1 MNDKFL
7 YCQFLCCRWT
17 IAFLWFAETTV
28 MNPFSMVNRLC
39 FLGFSAKRR
48 RRLTDGWWE
57 KSRKKMALGGGHV
70 HNGTTILQEYESKIP
85 GRKQRGE
92 ICKWRRFFFEDFH
105 SQGRKQLRIFKS
117 WKGSGGIDQTLISM
131 PFEAWTPE
139 PGEESQNARPDGLTL
154 KSAQKEAAVAAAAL
168 AAVGSSDGVIWRPA
182 IAITP
187 AKLSMSLLKIKGLVA
202 SFVHCCRQLH
212 SAASLE
218 EAFII
223 PTLAR
228 TCFLELCIFV
238 GMMRQQEEEEEDTT
252 QEDGQTRAAMLL
264 VANKQTTEKAHK
276 FCWQQQILEVVG
288 RTLRELSQS
297 SFGFREWLGSS
308 LSSKQIPKCPRE
320 SANLNGVSGGG
331 WMWGRRIS

>member
-1 MNDKFL
+1 M
-7 YCQFLCCRWT
+7 
-17 IAFLWFAETTV
+17 
-28 MNPFSMVNRLC
+28 
-39 FLGFSAKRR
+39 
-48 RRLTDGWWE
+48 
-57 KSRKKMALGGGHV
+57 
-70 HNGTTILQEYESKIP
+70 
-85 GRKQRGE
+85 
-92 ICKWRRFFFEDFH
+92 
-105 SQGRKQLRIFKS
+105 
-117 WKGSGGIDQTLISM
+117 
-131 PFEAWTPE
+131 PE

-218 EAFII
+218 ETLII

-228 TCFLELCIFV
+228 TCFLELCSFV

-264 VANKQTTEKAHK
+264 VANKQTTEKAHNFGDNNRSLK
-276 FCWQQQILEVVG
+276 SSV
-288 RTLRELSQS
+288 ELSAS
-297 SFGFREWLGSS
+297 
-308 LSSKQIPKCPRE
+308 
-320 SANLNGVSGGG
+320 SANPRSGFENGCVPLLQQANPQVPQRERKFEWRQWWWVDVGSADKRN
-331 WMWGRRIS
+331 MAAEEISVCPTEIRV

>member
-1 MNDKFL
+1 M
-7 YCQFLCCRWT
+7 
-17 IAFLWFAETTV
+17 
-28 MNPFSMVNRLC
+28 
-39 FLGFSAKRR
+39 
-48 RRLTDGWWE
+48 
-57 KSRKKMALGGGHV
+57 
-70 HNGTTILQEYESKIP
+70 
-85 GRKQRGE
+85 
-92 ICKWRRFFFEDFH
+92 
-105 SQGRKQLRIFKS
+105 
-117 WKGSGGIDQTLISM
+117 
-131 PFEAWTPE
+131 PE

-218 EAFII
+218 EALII

-238 GMMRQQEEEEEDTT
+238 GMMRQQEEEEEEDTT

-276 FCWQQQILEVVG
+276 FC
-288 RTLRELSQS
+288 
-297 SFGFREWLGSS
+297 
-308 LSSKQIPKCPRE
+308 
-320 SANLNGVSGGG
+320 
-331 WMWGRRIS
+331 

>member
-1 MNDKFL
+1 M
-7 YCQFLCCRWT
+7 
-17 IAFLWFAETTV
+17 
-28 MNPFSMVNRLC
+28 
-39 FLGFSAKRR
+39 
-48 RRLTDGWWE
+48 
-57 KSRKKMALGGGHV
+57 
-70 HNGTTILQEYESKIP
+70 
-85 GRKQRGE
+85 
-92 ICKWRRFFFEDFH
+92 
-105 SQGRKQLRIFKS
+105 
-117 WKGSGGIDQTLISM
+117 
-131 PFEAWTPE
+131 PE
-139 PGEESQNARPDGLTL
+139 PGEESQNARPDGLTR

-218 EAFII
+218 EALII

-238 GMMRQQEEEEEDTT
+238 GMMRQQEEEEEEEEDTT

-276 FCWQQQILEVVG
+276 FC
-288 RTLRELSQS
+288 
-297 SFGFREWLGSS
+297 
-308 LSSKQIPKCPRE
+308 
-320 SANLNGVSGGG
+320 
-331 WMWGRRIS
+331 